1 MFDTHK
7 LTDKGFV
14 EMAEYKNRMAQ
25 ATKAVTEMMPE
36 GRERSIFMTKVEE
49 AVFWG
54 AKAIASK
61 AGNHSE
67 VSSY

>member
-25 ATKAVTEMMPE
+25 TTKAVMETMLE
-36 GRERSIFMTKVEE
+36 GRERSMFITKVEE

-61 AGNHSE
+61 PGNHSE
-67 VSSY
+67 VASY